1 MGKQRRGKERRGA
14 SRDSHSSDSS
24 DGEDKGGNLKNV
36 ADPLQMGVFAF
47 LERFFEDQCSK
58 GGLDATWP
66 LDTQKWIA
74 PIYDHW
80 TEENPKPDSLIPE
93 EAVQGAAGA
102 QARAANARRSSYAKK
117 VALGEHVDINTIWR
131 LGGGGQGIGIPTPQE
146 LADEPL
152 LTWAEVLSTVETNF
166 PSATQKANNAEVS
179 KALGSSNTETG
190 KLLGKL
196 VDYVTGPLKPIL
208 QALMDTSSRR
218 NDPQAERR
226 YKTGV
231 HLYVINYWLALALI
245 KCPQTYAAWDERAKQ
260 WATASRKNHES
271 ALEWCNRL
279 AKLAQH
285 RGTEPPLSR
294 NSKEFKKK
302 LILGCSLSYHGS
314 SVLTA
319 LKRTYSGSPDP
330 FDDPAISVDQLI
342 EWLDL
347 EIGVRRKDGGNGQ
360 QSNDKAGK
368 RTAAEAESGDKTDRP
383 THGRPAKHSRKE
395 TPAEGNKPRA
405 FSHEERQKLI
415 LEARKEGVDPTCFRC
430 GNKGHKQIDCPKGQE
445 SAKSA
450 AKNGGGGG
458 NPNKPKDSPAKV
470 HQDGK
475 KPTQGNGLG
484 ARIAAIEAGVQSL
497 SKLVAEKV
505 GGATPSAPKS
515 DAPKHVMSVAQR
527 DLLQHLLDNS
537 QTE

>member
-1 MGKQRRGKERRGA
+1 VAPGPPEV
-14 SRDSHSSDSS
+14 DHPV
-24 DGEDKGGNLKNV
+24 DG
-36 ADPLQMGVFAF
+36 
-47 LERFFEDQCSK
+47 
-58 GGLDATWP
+58 
-66 LDTQKWIA
+66 
-74 PIYDHW
+74 HW
-80 TEENPKPDSLIPE
+80 TEDNPRPVSLIPE
-93 EAVQGAAGA
+93 EAAPGAAGA
-102 QARAANARRSSYAKK
+102 QARAANAQRSNYAKR
-117 VALGEHVDINTIWR
+117 VALGDHVDLNTIWR
-131 LGGGGQGIGIPTPQE
+131 LGGGGPGVGIPTE
-146 LADEPL
+146 EGLAAEPL
-152 LTWAEVLSTVETNF
+152 LSWHEVLSTVETNY

-179 KALGSSNTETG
+179 KALGHANSETG

-196 VDYVTGPLKPIL
+196 VDYVTGPLKSIL

-231 HLYVINYWLALALI
+231 HLYVINYWLAMALI

-285 RGTEPPLSR
+285 RGTEPPLGR

-319 LKRTYSGSPDP
+319 LKRTYPGSPDP

-405 FSHEERQKLI
+405 FSREERQKLV

-430 GNKGHKQIDCPKGQE
+430 GHKQNDCPERQE

-458 NPNKPKDSPAKV
+458 NPNKPKDPAPAKV
-470 HQDGK
+470 NQDGK
-475 KPTQGNGLG
+475 KPTQGSGLG
-484 ARIAAIEAGVQSL
+484 ARIAAIEQSL
-497 SKLVAEKV
+497 KLVAEKV
-505 GGATPSAPKS
+505 GGATPSAPKAG
-515 DAPKHVMSVAQR
+515 APKHVMSVAQR